1 MILGKDFCATMRVA
15 DRRVNRWTHDPSTG
29 GFRLFLRQ
37 IPCLPV
43 KFGLMSESDEHTKD
57 DGTPKIYLL
66 PNLMTAGN
74 LFCGFLAILMIF
86 KGMRDPAEGSQSYF
100 TAIGLILGACVFDLL
115 DGRLAR
121 MRGQES
127 LFGREFDS
135 LADIVSFGVAPA
147 LLVMDIVLND
157 FNDRL
162 GWITAFVYLLC
173 GGMRLA
179 RFNCIAAEEQDT
191 GKKST
196 DFRGF
201 PIPAAAGV
209 IASLTVFLLWLHEG
223 DKAIG
228 FWRYGLLVMMWLL
241 SFLMLS
247 EFRYPSFK
255 HINWKTRR
263 SLPWVFVAVLAI
275 VMAVLYFYVVPAIF
289 FTFYLIY
296 GLVRP
301 WVSRRWRMEIEEPAD
316 DDDVDLLPEGEGEY
330 DLEVLKNGDRDS
342 DDDESNDRRRA

>member
-1 MILGKDFCATMRVA
+1 MAESENNEPDG
-15 DRRVNRWTHDPSTG
+15 NGEPPSP
-29 GFRLFLRQ
+29 R
-37 IPCLPV
+37 
-43 KFGLMSESDEHTKD
+43 
-57 DGTPKIYLL
+57 IYLL

-86 KGMRDPAEGSQSYF
+86 NGMRDPEGGSIHYF
-100 TAIGLILGACVFDLL
+100 RAIALILGACVFDLL
-115 DGRLAR
+115 DGRVAR
-121 MRGQES
+121 LRGQES

-157 FNDRL
+157 FNHRL
-162 GWITAFVYLLC
+162 GWLTAFVYLLC

-179 RFNCIAAEEQDT
+179 RFNCIAAEET
-191 GKKST
+191 EGSSK

-223 DKAIG
+223 DKEIG
-228 FWRYGLLVMMWLL
+228 NWRYGLLIMMWVL

-247 EFRYPSFK
+247 EFSYPSFK

-275 VMAVLYFYVVPAIF
+275 IVAVMFWQVVPAVF
-289 FTFYLIY
+289 FTLYLAY

-301 WVSRRWRMEIEEPAD
+301 WISRRWRKEIEDPAED
-316 DDDVDLLPEGEGEY
+316 DEDESLLVAGKGP
-330 DLEVLKNGDRDS
+330 DLEVIKGEGGDDAGRK
-342 DDDESNDRRRA
+342 RA

>member
-1 MILGKDFCATMRVA
+1 
-15 DRRVNRWTHDPSTG
+15 
-29 GFRLFLRQ
+29 
-37 IPCLPV
+37 
-43 KFGLMSESDEHTKD
+43 MSDSDQDEQKAAA
-57 DGTPKIYLL
+57 PKIYLL

-86 KGMRDPAEGSQSYF
+86 KGMRDPASGAGDYF
-100 TAIGLILGACVFDLL
+100 RAIALILGACVFDLL
-115 DGRLAR
+115 DGRVAR

-157 FNDRL
+157 FSDRL

-179 RFNCIAAEEQDT
+179 RFNCIAAEDSESSS
-191 GKKST
+191 K

-209 IASLTVFLLWLHEG
+209 IASITVFLLWLNEG
-223 DKAIG
+223 DKELGA
-228 FWRYGLLVMMWLL
+228 WKYGLLLLMWLL

-263 SLPWVFVAVLAI
+263 SLPWVFLAVLAI
-275 VMAVLYFYVVPAIF
+275 VCSVFWWKVVPAAF
-289 FTFYLIY
+289 FTLYLVY
-296 GLVRP
+296 GLIRP
-301 WVSRRWRMEIEEPAD
+301 WVSKRWRRGIEEPDKD
-316 DDDVDLLPEGEGEY
+316 DDIDGDDGAMNEMDLQLLNDG
-330 DLEVLKNGDRDS
+330 
-342 DDDESNDRRRA
+342 DDEAGDSGKRQSEAS

>member
-1 MILGKDFCATMRVA
+1 M
-15 DRRVNRWTHDPSTG
+15 P
-29 GFRLFLRQ
+29 
-37 IPCLPV
+37 
-43 KFGLMSESDEHTKD
+43 ESDEHKKD

-86 KGMRDPAEGSQSYF
+86 KGMRDSTIGSQAYF
-100 TAIGLILGACVFDLL
+100 TAIALILGACVFDLL

-157 FNDRL
+157 FGDRL

-191 GKKST
+191 GKKSS

-209 IASLTVFLLWLHEG
+209 IASLTVFLLWLNEG
-223 DKAIG
+223 EKTIG
-228 FWRYGLLVMMWLL
+228 SWRYVLLVMMWLL

-263 SLPWVFVAVLAI
+263 SLPWVFVAVLVI
-275 VMAVLYFYVVPAIF
+275 VMAVLYFYVVPAIL
-289 FTFYLIY
+289 FTLYLTY

-301 WVSRRWRMEIEEPAD
+301 WISRRWRREIEEPAEGD
-316 DDDVDLLPEGEGEY
+316 DCDLLVNGSSEY
-330 DLEVLKNGDRDS
+330 DLEILKNGDD
-342 DDDESNDRRRA
+342 DDDESSGRRHA

>member
-1 MILGKDFCATMRVA
+1 M
-15 DRRVNRWTHDPSTG
+15 P
-29 GFRLFLRQ
+29 
-37 IPCLPV
+37 
-43 KFGLMSESDEHTKD
+43 ESDEHKKD

-86 KGMRDPAEGSQSYF
+86 KGMRDPAQGSQSYF
-100 TAIGLILGACVFDLL
+100 TAIALILGACVFDLL

-157 FNDRL
+157 FSDRL

-209 IASLTVFLLWLHEG
+209 IASVTVFLLWMHEG
-223 DKAIG
+223 EKAIG

-247 EFRYPSFK
+247 EFQYPSFK
-255 HINWKTRR
+255 HLNWKTRR

-275 VMAVLYFYVVPAIF
+275 VMAVLFFYVVPAIF
-289 FTFYLIY
+289 FTLYLIY

-301 WVSRRWRMEIEEPAD
+301 WVSRRWRREIEEPAD
-316 DDDVDLLPEGEGEY
+316 DDEDDSLLMGAA
-330 DLEVLKNGDRDS
+330 DLEVLNS
-342 DDDESNDRRRA
+342 DDDDKSSGRRHA

>member
-1 MILGKDFCATMRVA
+1 MRVA
-15 DRRVNRWTHDPSTG
+15 ERRVNRWTREWFVIGQS
-29 GFRLFLRQ
+29 LFLRK
-37 IPCLPV
+37 IAGLPV
-43 KFGLMSESDEHTKD
+43 NSGLMPESEEHKKD

-86 KGMRDPAEGSQSYF
+86 KGMRDPAQGSQAYF
-100 TAIGLILGACVFDLL
+100 AAIALILGGCVFDLL

-121 MRGQES
+121 MRGQDS

-135 LADIVSFGVAPA
+135 LADIVSFGLAPA

-157 FNDRL
+157 FSDRL

-173 GGMRLA
+173 GAMRLA

-191 GKKST
+191 GKKSS

-223 DKAIG
+223 EKEIG

-247 EFRYPSFK
+247 EFQYPSFK

-275 VMAVLYFYVVPAIF
+275 VMAVMFWQVVPAVF
-289 FTFYLIY
+289 FTLYLIY

-301 WVSRRWRMEIEEPAD
+301 WVSRRWRREIEEPAED
-316 DDDVDLLPEGEGEY
+316 DEDDSLPNGAGE
-330 DLEVLKNGDRDS
+330 LEVLNN
-342 DDDESNDRRRA
+342 DDDKPSDRRRA